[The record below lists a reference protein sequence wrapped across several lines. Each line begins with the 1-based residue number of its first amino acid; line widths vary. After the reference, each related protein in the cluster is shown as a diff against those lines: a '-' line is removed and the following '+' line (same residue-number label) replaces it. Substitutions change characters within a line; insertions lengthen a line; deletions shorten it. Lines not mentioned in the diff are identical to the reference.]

1 MPVLLKENP
10 VIEKAHRVYKDFTSD
25 ERLML
30 LAESR
35 EKWQRDMNTRLQHA
49 RQQGIEQG
57 IEQGMDEKAVEDA
70 RKMLQ
75 EGLGTDLIARVTGLS
90 VERIEQLRSADRR

>member
-57 IEQGMDEKAVEDA
+57 IDEKAVDDA
-70 RKMLQ
+70 KKMLK
-75 EGLGTDLIARVTGLS
+75 EGLDTSVIARVTGLS
-90 VERIEQLRSADRR
+90 TERIEQLR